1 VDRPRNRRRRHPRGE
16 PATSTH
22 GRYDRRFATGTIG
35 QPTGAHEADG
45 ALFAVLGTASD
56 DTLSQLRAGE
66 ALSAVTLHATSV
78 GLASCPLSQVLE
90 IDATRRSLRDDVL
103 GGAMSPQVV
112 LRLGWAPPVPL
123 PATPRRRVRDVIEP
137 FPTR

>member
-1 VDRPRNRRRRHPRGE
+1 
-16 PATSTH
+16 
-22 GRYDRRFATGTIG
+22 
-35 QPTGAHEADG
+35 
-45 ALFAVLGTASD
+45 VLGTASD